1 MAGVTATI
9 SVVAF
14 RADWDSHMP
23 IAALC
28 VRYSISKDQVI
39 RLRDLWDLE
48 LRINRKLRYKP
59 ARGETRDP
67 TPSEIQ
73 QRCKEVQSRWDDRTR
88 QERAV
93 IKPRPVTLK
102 RIEMTDEAREAFDGF
117 SVDYD

>member
-1 MAGVTATI
+1 
-9 SVVAF
+9 
-14 RADWDSHMP
+14 MP

>member
-1 MAGVTATI
+1 MTSTI
-9 SVVAF
+9 NVLSF

-28 VRYSISKDQVI
+28 VRYTISKDQVI
-39 RLRDLWDLE
+39 RLRDLWE
-48 LRINRKLRYKP
+48 LPLRNNRRLRYKP

-67 TPSEIQ
+67 TPSEIE

-88 QERAV
+88 QERSV

-102 RIEMTDEAREAFDGF
+102 RIEMTDEARQALDDLPVEE
-117 SVDYD
+117 